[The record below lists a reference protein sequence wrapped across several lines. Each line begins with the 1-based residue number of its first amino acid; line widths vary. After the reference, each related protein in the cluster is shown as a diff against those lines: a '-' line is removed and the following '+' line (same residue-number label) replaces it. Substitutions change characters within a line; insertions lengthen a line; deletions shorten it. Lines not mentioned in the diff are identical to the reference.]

1 MLRAAIVL
9 FLLLISVTA
18 PAWAQETI
26 TLKVGGAYPT
36 WGIPD
41 PNATTPLERAKRKV
55 FEAFTKKHPEIKLE
69 RFTALSIQGPAAE
82 SGILMAFAGGTAPDI
97 VYTNMRLMRQYV
109 GQGFLQPVDD
119 LLKEHPETL
128 KRIHPNL
135 TKELDIDGHVYSIP
149 FVQFCQALYYRKD
162 LFRAAGLDPS
172 RGPENWDEFYTYCQK
187 LYDPAKGQWGY
198 IFPPSDSSY
207 HWLNFLFSAGGDV
220 TKRTPDGGYEAAFGN
235 EAGELAVAFWRKLMT
250 EKWKGP
256 DGKTVEGVATKSA
269 TRAADISAGKVGM
282 WFAYQSDDIVNMSS
296 ADINPSLIGIAP
308 MPKGPTGLRAGE
320 INASMWGVNAAVTD
334 PKKRAACFELLRF
347 LASDEAA
354 KIRVE
359 ALVENGLANL
369 VNPGELL
376 RWGYGEYVTAA
387 QKPWLEAQKTLF
399 ETGKP
404 EPAGPNMA
412 FIYKLLDE
420 PLDQAILYP
429 DRPVKQI
436 LSDATFK
443 VNRKLLGYIP
453 PAEQARQRK
462 IALGIAIVLGLG
474 LVFLTV
480 RGALRAIKAAK
491 ERIPGAG
498 LPLRSHLSAWL
509 FMIPA
514 IASIAIW
521 AYVPLL
527 RGMVMAFQDYKLLGG
542 SGWVGLD
549 NFIEAAGQET
559 FWKGITNAFTFT
571 FWLLGLGFLAPV
583 VLALMLHEIPKGK
596 VFFRALYYLPAVT
609 TGVIVAMLWRQFFD
623 PAPTGLANSLLG
635 LLGIQP
641 LKWLQDP
648 ALAKFCV
655 VLPLVWAGAG
665 PGSII
670 YLAALQGIPDEMYE
684 AAELDGAGTFT
695 KVWRLTVP
703 TLAPLL
709 IINLVGATIGAF
721 KIMEPVLV
729 QTGGGPD
736 NATHTIG
743 LEVWYN
749 AFMYLKFGYATAAAW
764 MMGIVLIGLTLYQL
778 RMLQNVR
785 YSAAGR

>member
-1 MLRAAIVL
+1 MLRVAILL
-9 FLLLISVTA
+9 FLGFFWLV

-26 TLKVGGAYPT
+26 TLRVGGAYSS

-41 PNATTPLERAKRKV
+41 PNATSPLERAKRRV

-82 SGILMAFAGGTAPDI
+82 SGILMAFAGGSAPDI
-97 VYTNMRLMRQYV
+97 VYVNMRLMRQYV
-109 GQGFLQPVDD
+109 SQGFLQPVDD
-119 LLKEHPETL
+119 LLQKHPETL
-128 KRIHPNL
+128 KRIHPNI
-135 TKELDIDGHVYSIP
+135 TKELDIDGKVYAIP

-162 LFRAAGLDPS
+162 LFRTAGLDPR
-172 RGPENWDEFYTYCQK
+172 RGPKDWDEFYSYCQK
-187 LYDPAKGQWGY
+187 LYDPQKGQWGY
-198 IFPPSDSSY
+198 VFPPSDTSY
-207 HWLNFLFSAGGDV
+207 HWLNFLYSAGGDV
-220 TKRTPDGGYEAAFGN
+220 TRHAPGGGYEAAFGGS
-235 EAGELAVAFWRKLMT
+235 EGVAALRFWRKLMA
-250 EKWKGP
+250 EKWTGP
-256 DGKTVEGVATKSA
+256 DGKSVEGVATKSA
-269 TRAADISAGKVGM
+269 TRSQDISAGKVGM

-296 ADINPSLIGIAP
+296 TDINPSLIGIAP
-308 MPKGPTGLRAGE
+308 MPRGPTGLRSGE
-320 INASMWGVNAAVTD
+320 INASMWGVNASVTD
-334 PKKRAACFELLRF
+334 PKKRAACLELLRF

-359 ALVENGLANL
+359 ALVDNGLAQL

-429 DRPVKQI
+429 DRPIEKI
-436 LSDATFK
+436 LGDATFK
-443 VNRKLLGYIP
+443 VNRKLLGFTP
-453 PAEQARQRK
+453 PDEQARQRK
-462 IALGIAIVLGLG
+462 IALGIAITLSLGL
-474 LVFLTV
+474 LLFT
-480 RGALRAIKAAK
+480 LRAVFRAWKDA
-491 ERIPGAG
+491 RIRVPGVG

-509 FMIPA
+509 FMAPA
-514 IASIAIW
+514 VLSIAMW
-521 AYVPLL
+521 AYFPLL
-527 RGMVMAFQDYKLLGG
+527 RGMLMAFQDYRILGG
-542 SGWVGLD
+542 GGWVGLD

-609 TGVIVAMLWRQFFD
+609 TGVIVAMLWKQFFD

-655 VLPLVWAGAG
+655 VLPLIWAGAG

-684 AAELDGAGTFT
+684 AAELDGASVFT
-695 KVWRLTVP
+695 KIWKLTLP

-764 MMGIVLIGLTLYQL
+764 MMGLVLIGLTLYQL
-778 RMLQNVR
+778 KMLQNVR
-785 YSAAGR
+785 YSAAGK

>member
-1 MLRAAIVL
+1 VLRAAILL
-9 FLLLISVTA
+9 FLGLFWLV
-18 PAWAQETI
+18 PARAQEPI
-26 TLKVGGAYPT
+26 VLRVGGAYPS

-41 PNATTPLERAKRKV
+41 PNATSPLERAKRRV

-97 VYTNMRLMRQYV
+97 VYVNMRLMRQYV
-109 GQGFLQPVDD
+109 SQGFLQPVDD
-119 LLKEHPETL
+119 LLEKHPETL

-135 TKELDIDGHVYSIP
+135 TRELDIDGKTYAIP

-162 LFRAAGLDPS
+162 LFRTAGLDPQ
-172 RGPENWDEFYTYCQK
+172 RGPKDWDEFYVYCQK
-187 LYDPAKGQWGY
+187 LYEPQKGQWGY
-198 IFPPSDSSY
+198 VFPPSDTSY
-207 HWLNFLFSAGGDV
+207 HWLNFLYSAGGDV
-220 TKRTPDGGYEAAFGN
+220 TRKTPGGSYEAAFGGS
-235 EAGELAVAFWRKLMT
+235 EGAAALAFWRKLMT
-250 EKWKGP
+250 AKWTGT
-256 DGKTVEGVATKSA
+256 DGKTVEGAATKSA

-282 WFAYQSDDIVNMSS
+282 WFAYQSDDIVNMTST
-296 ADINPSLIGIAP
+296 DINPSLIGIAP
-308 MPKGPTGLRAGE
+308 MPRGPTGLRSGE
-320 INASMWGVNAAVTD
+320 INASMWGVNASVKD
-334 PKKRAACFELLRF
+334 PKKRAACLELLRF

-354 KIRVE
+354 KIRVD
-359 ALVENGLANL
+359 ALVDNGLAQL
-369 VNPGELL
+369 VNPGELI
-376 RWGYGEYVTAA
+376 RWGHGEYVTAA
-387 QKPWLEAQKTLF
+387 QKPWLAAQKTLF

-420 PLDQAILYP
+420 PLDQAVLYP
-429 DRPVKQI
+429 DRPIEKI

-443 VNRKLLGYIP
+443 VNRKLLGFTP
-453 PAEQARQRK
+453 PDEQARQRK
-462 IALGIAIVLGLG
+462 IALGIALTLTLGL
-474 LVFLTV
+474 FLFT
-480 RGALRAIKAAK
+480 LRAVILAWKAAK
-491 ERIPGAG
+491 IRLPGVG
-498 LPLRSHLSAWL
+498 IPLRSHLSAWL
-509 FMIPA
+509 FMAPA
-514 IASIAIW
+514 VLSIALW
-521 AYVPLL
+521 AYFPLL
-527 RGMVMAFQDYKLLGG
+527 RGMLMAFQDYRILGG
-542 SGWVGLD
+542 GGWVGLD

-583 VLALMLHEIPKGK
+583 GLALMLHEIPKGK

-609 TGVIVAMLWRQFFD
+609 TGVIVAMLWKQFFD

-635 LLGIQP
+635 LLGLQP

-655 VLPLVWAGAG
+655 VLPLIWAGAG

-684 AAELDGAGTFT
+684 AAELDGAGVFA
-695 KVWRLTVP
+695 KIWKLTLP

-764 MMGIVLIGLTLYQL
+764 MMGLVLIGLTLYQL
-778 RMLQNVR
+778 KMLQNVR
-785 YSAAGR
+785 YSAAGK